1 MDMMDLTLDLDDLV
15 DPVTLTIPLSDAQSG
30 HVDSVGHVYILKR
43 SRRVLMVWMI
53 FKEQD
58 CLHRIS
64 RNWSQ
69 VATSD
74 IMKVQQF

>member
-43 SRRVLMVWMI
+43 SWRVLMVWM
-53 FKEQD
+53 QD
-58 CLHRIS
+58 RLHRIS

-69 VATSD
+69 VATSE

>member
-1 MDMMDLTLDLDDLV
+1 MDTMDLTLDLDDLV
-15 DPVTLTIPLSDAQSG
+15 DPATLAIPLSDAQGG
-30 HVDSVGHVYILKR
+30 HVDSVGDVYILKR

-58 CLHRIS
+58 RLHRIS

-69 VATSD
+69 VATSE

>member
-1 MDMMDLTLDLDDLV
+1 MDTMDLTLDLDNLV
-15 DPVTLTIPLSDAQSG
+15 DPATLAIPLPDAQGG

-58 CLHRIS
+58 RLHCIS

-69 VATSD
+69 VANSE